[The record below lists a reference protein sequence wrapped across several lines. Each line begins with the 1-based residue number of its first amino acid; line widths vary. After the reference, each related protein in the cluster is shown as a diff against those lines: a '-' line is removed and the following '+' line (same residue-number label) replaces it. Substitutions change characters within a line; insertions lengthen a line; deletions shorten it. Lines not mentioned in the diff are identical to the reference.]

1 MYLSLLHYFLG
12 MRHCRLKTE
21 KVCNFF
27 AEMGIPATA
36 ETLNTV
42 SQETAAISL
51 AENITQIETFSTY
64 SGIQSH
70 IRHENEAA
78 STKVQETM
86 QSHNVLHG
94 ETTLMPDVT
103 DIKTETETDDE
114 TSIVE
119 FEENLD
125 FQVHHE
131 TSEVKGSDLVD
142 TSEAFTHTKSV
153 PVMLIPVATKRPLYV
168 LNLQGPK
175 EFNLCDFRKSQI
187 GNDIFGCNESKEQKN
202 EETLSLEWEESSLRP
217 MPASVIDTTYEVNE
231 LHLTF
236 WLFT

>member
-1 MYLSLLHYFLG
+1 MYLSLIHYFLG
-12 MRHCRLKTE
+12 MQHCRLKTE

-27 AEMGIPATA
+27 AEMGIPAAA

-51 AENITQIETFSTY
+51 AGNITQIETFSTY

-70 IRHENEAA
+70 IGHENEAA

-86 QSHNVLHG
+86 QSHNG

-119 FEENLD
+119 SEENLD

-202 EETLSLEWEESSLRP
+202 EETLSLEWEESSLQP